1 MSHGPEEWLT
11 HLPLGNGVRLFMHV
25 CFLVCMCV
33 CVLTMGNWAGRTGS
47 LNKDYAEDK
56 AWGEQG
62 VPPCSL

>member
-1 MSHGPEEWLT
+1 MVDSSSPRKRSVIVHAR
-11 HLPLGNGVRLFMHV
+11 VFV
-25 CFLVCMCV
+25 AVYVCV